1 MKFKNY
7 KGKPSSMDSSTGES
21 SISVTLPLKGLSSG
35 TYPLVLDNKIGIAL
49 TPDNEDA
56 GIKGKLPVV
65 IIK

>member
-35 TYPLVLDNKIGIAL
+35 TYPLVLNNKVGIAL
-49 TPDNEDA
+49 TA
-56 GIKGKLPVV
+56 GKNPALPMITIK
-65 IIK
+65 